1 MQTYPGI
8 HAVARLISKARTC
21 QVNMVQECS
30 TIVKRQPLVVI
41 KVVNSSAM
49 IKSDKRLGLHHIK
62 KVRLRL
68 APIFSH
74 ILPVTANLLLISIGH
89 CKILV
94 AYKPYMN
101 VEPISS
107 RSLLHRVVIFG

>member
-1 MQTYPGI
+1 
-8 HAVARLISKARTC
+8 
-21 QVNMVQECS
+21 MVQECS

-74 ILPVTANLLLISIGH
+74 IVPVTTNILLFWMVTG
-89 CKILV
+89 KVLV
-94 AYKPYMN
+94 AYKHKMN
-101 VEPISS
+101 
-107 RSLLHRVVIFG
+107 L

>member
-1 MQTYPGI
+1 
-8 HAVARLISKARTC
+8 
-21 QVNMVQECS
+21 MVQECS

-74 ILPVTANLLLISIGH
+74 IFPVTTNLLLISIGH

-94 AYKPYMN
+94 AYKPNMN
-101 VEPISS
+101 VEQISS